1 MQDDLVFQSGQPQ
14 GFSTLT
20 TTQWDGKP
28 EPIIREL
35 LQNCLDAA
43 AEIDVEQAEVDFE
56 IRRVPLDQVPG
67 IQSYRGHFDDAV
79 AQREA
84 ETQSRAEKRV
94 IDRIRR
100 ILDTDTVRLLVC
112 RDNGVGLDR
121 DRMGRILT
129 QGNTSKDKGG
139 AGAFG
144 IGHLTAFAGS
154 DLRYVLYAGRW
165 GDQDGEVHEI
175 ASGHAIL
182 ASRALHNG
190 EGGLGGDGFW
200 LHGEEA
206 TLFHQSP
213 YPDRAPP
220 LLQEELDQLADTGSV
235 VCIAG
240 FNNFRSEADPAQ
252 AIAQV
257 AAKNFLVAIWEG
269 KMVVRVRDE
278 SGDETVVMRD
288 TLGEILAQEKG
299 KKRGAQTGRWLPGAQ
314 AYQAWQTLNGGVP
327 FELQAGAPACILPLA
342 AGKSKPESRVQVFR
356 NGMWITNSADEL
368 EPRHF
373 RTCKPFAAVVMVADG
388 RLAELVRD
396 AEGPEHR
403 HLERSRLPR
412 QDSMELLKRLRKI
425 AAELRQQAGEEEV
438 EDKFTPEGFLML
450 SGDVERKAE
459 KVPSYRPRGGTSEKE
474 KSATVSGRSDEEED
488 GVDPSERA
496 GGPKTKHRQGA
507 APRQGR
513 AVPGRMAYRASRN
526 GEGTVDA
533 VKVVWD
539 PQGSTLSATDRL
551 GVRVRV
557 PSGSDQTCEQPLGP
571 EWIPIREVRFEDGT
585 TQLPKDN
592 PREVALPHTARRFV
606 VVLDEGHGDPKA
618 LSDPNV
624 VEVDIVRRR
633 AASTTRSAASSVE

>member
-28 EPIIREL
+28 EPIVREL

-43 AEIDVEQAEVDFE
+43 DEIDIEQAEVDFD
-56 IRRVPLDQVPG
+56 IRRVPLERVPG
-67 IQSYRGHFDDAV
+67 IGSYRKHFEEAV
-79 AQREA
+79 AQRQA
-84 ETQSRAEKRV
+84 ETQGRAEKRV

-100 ILDTDTVRLLVC
+100 VLNKESVRLLVC

-121 DRMGRILT
+121 DRMRRILT
-129 QGNTSKDKGG
+129 QGNTSKDESG

-165 GDQDGEVHEI
+165 GDDDDELHEI

-182 ASRALHNG
+182 ASRALRKR
-190 EGGLGGDGFW
+190 EGGFGGDGFW

-220 LLQEELDQLADTGSV
+220 LLQEELDRLIDTGSV
-235 VCIAG
+235 VCITG
-240 FNNFRSEADPAQ
+240 FNNFRSEADPVQ

-257 AAKNFLVAIWEG
+257 AAKNFLVAIWEK

-278 SGDETVVMRD
+278 SGGETVVTRD
-288 TLGEILAQEKG
+288 TLGKVLEQEKS
-299 KKRGAQTGRWLPGAQ
+299 KKRGAQSGRWLPGAQ
-314 AYQAWQTLNGGVP
+314 AYQAWRTLKNGIP
-327 FELQAGAPACILPLA
+327 FELQDGTPVRILPLE
-342 AGKSKPESRVQVFR
+342 AGRGRSESRVQVFR
-356 NGMWITNSADEL
+356 NGMWITNSADAL

-373 RTCKPFAAVVMVADG
+373 RTCKPFAAVVMVAHG
-388 RLAELVRD
+388 KLAELVRD

-403 HLERSRLPR
+403 HLERSRLSR
-412 QDSMELLKRLRKI
+412 QASTELLARLKKI
-425 AAELRQQAGEEEV
+425 ATELRQQAGEEEADD
-438 EDKFTPEGFLML
+438 EFTPEGFVPL

-459 KVPSYRPRGGTSEKE
+459 KVPSYRPRGGTSENG
-474 KSATVSGRSDEEED
+474 ATVMNRSDEEE
-488 GVDPSERA
+488 GSVDPPKRRGTRKKGARA
-496 GGPKTKHRQGA
+496 GA

-513 AVPGRMAYRASRN
+513 AVPGRLAYRASRN
-526 GEGTVDA
+526 GAGIVDA
-533 VKVVWD
+533 VRVVWD
-539 PQGSTLSATDRL
+539 PRGNALSTKDLL

-585 TQLPKDN
+585 TQRPKDN
-592 PREVALPHTARRFV
+592 LLEVALPHTVRKFV
-606 VVLDEGHGDPKA
+606 VSLDTTRPLD
-618 LSDPNV
+618 DPNV

-633 AASTTRSAASSVE
+633 NESKARSAASSVE

>member
-1 MQDDLVFQSGQPQ
+1 MQDNLVFQSGQPQ
-14 GFSTLT
+14 GFSTLA

-28 EPIIREL
+28 EPIVREL

-43 AEIDVEQAEVDFE
+43 AEIEIKQAEVDFE
-56 IRRVPLDQVPG
+56 ILRVPLERIPG
-67 IQSYRGHFDDAV
+67 IESYRNHFEEAA
-79 AQREA
+79 AQRQA
-84 ETQSRAEKRV
+84 ETQGRAEKRV

-100 ILDTDTVRLLVC
+100 ILNEESVRLLLC

-121 DRMGRILT
+121 DRMRRILT
-129 QGNTSKDKGG
+129 QGNTSKDESG

-165 GDQDGEVHEI
+165 GDDGELHKI

-182 ASRALHNG
+182 ASRALGNG

-220 LLQEELDQLADTGSV
+220 LLQEELDRLTDTGSV
-235 VCIAG
+235 VCITG
-240 FNNFRSEADPAQ
+240 FNNFRSEADPVQ

-269 KMVVRVRDE
+269 KMVVRVRGE
-278 SGDETVVMRD
+278 NEAETVVTRD
-288 TLGEILAQEKG
+288 TLGDILEQEKG

-314 AYQAWQTLNGGVP
+314 AYQAWQTLRDGVP
-327 FELQAGAPACILPLA
+327 FKLRDGTPVRIRPLEA
-342 AGKSKPESRVQVFR
+342 RKGRPESRVQVFR
-356 NGMWITNSADEL
+356 NGMWITNSADAL

-403 HLERSRLPR
+403 HLERSRLSR
-412 QDSMELLKRLRKI
+412 QDSVELLERLREI
-425 AAELRQQAGEEEV
+425 AAELRQRAGEEEADD
-438 EDKFTPEGFLML
+438 EFTPEGFVPL
-450 SGDVERKAE
+450 SGSLERKAE
-459 KVPSYRPRGGTSEKE
+459 KVPSYRPRGGTSEKG
-474 KSATVSGRSDEEED
+474 ATVVDRSDKEEESLD
-488 GVDPSERA
+488 APRRRGKKKKKR
-496 GGPKTKHRQGA
+496 RQGA

-513 AVPGRMAYRASRN
+513 AVPGRLAYRASRN
-526 GEGTVDA
+526 GTGTVDA
-533 VKVVWD
+533 INVDWD
-539 PQGSTLSATDRL
+539 PRGDISSVDLL

-571 EWIPIREVRFEDGT
+571 EWVPIREVCFKDGT
-585 TQLPKDN
+585 THPPKDN
-592 PREVALPHTARRFV
+592 PFEVALPNTARRFV
-606 VVLDEGHGDPKA
+606 VVLDKGLA
-618 LSDPNV
+618 DPNAV
-624 VEVDIVRRR
+624 DVDIVRRR
-633 AASTTRSAASSVE
+633 RSDS

>member
-28 EPIIREL
+28 EPIVREL

-43 AEIDVEQAEVDFE
+43 AEIDIEKAEVDFE
-56 IRRVPLDQVPG
+56 IRRVPLERIPG
-67 IQSYRGHFDDAV
+67 IGSYRDHFEEAV
-79 AQREA
+79 AQRQA
-84 ETQSRAEKRV
+84 ETQGRAEKRV

-100 ILDTDTVRLLVC
+100 ILDKETVRLLVC

-121 DRMGRILT
+121 DRMRRILT
-129 QGNTSKDKGG
+129 QGNTSKDQGG

-165 GDQDGEVHEI
+165 GDDGGEVHSI

-182 ASRALHNG
+182 ASRALRNG

-220 LLQEELDQLADTGSV
+220 LLQEELDRLSDTGSV
-235 VCIAG
+235 VCITG
-240 FNNFRSEADPAQ
+240 FNNFRSEADPVQ

-269 KMVVRVRDE
+269 KMVVRVHDE
-278 SGDETVVMRD
+278 SGCETAVTRD
-288 TLGEILAQEKG
+288 TLGKILEQEKS
-299 KKRGAQTGRWLPGAQ
+299 KKRGAQTGRWFPGAQ
-314 AYQAWQTLNGGVP
+314 AYQAWQTLKNGVP
-327 FELQAGAPACILPLA
+327 FELQDGTPVRIRPLKA
-342 AGKSKPESRVQVFR
+342 RKGRPESRVQVFR
-356 NGMWITNSADEL
+356 NGMWITNSADAL

-403 HLERSRLPR
+403 HLERSRLSR
-412 QDSMELLKRLRKI
+412 QDSAELLAQLRKI
-425 AAELRQQAGEEEV
+425 ATELRQQAGEEEADD
-438 EDKFTPEGFLML
+438 EFTPEGFVPL
-450 SGDVERKAE
+450 SGDVEREAE
-459 KVPSYRPRGGTSEKE
+459 KVPSYRPRGGTSENG
-474 KSATVSGRSDEEED
+474 ATVMDRSDKEEE
-488 GVDPSERA
+488 GVDARRRR
-496 GGPKTKHRQGA
+496 GTKKKRRQGA

-513 AVPGRMAYRASRN
+513 AVSGRLAYRASRN
-526 GEGTVDA
+526 GAGTVDT
-533 VKVVWD
+533 VMVVWNPRGD
-539 PQGSTLSATDRL
+539 LPSADLL

-571 EWIPIREVRFEDGT
+571 EWVPIREVRFEDDT
-585 TQLPKDN
+585 THLPKDDN
-592 PREVALPHTARRFV
+592 PFEVALPNTARRFD
-606 VVLDEGHGDPKA
+606 VVLDKGLA
-618 LSDPNV
+618 DPNA

-633 AASTTRSAASSVE
+633 SES

>member
-28 EPIIREL
+28 EPIVREL

-43 AEIDVEQAEVDFE
+43 DEIESEQAEVDFD
-56 IRRVPLDQVPG
+56 IRQVPLDQVPG
-67 IQSYRGHFDDAV
+67 IESYRNHFEEAV
-79 AQREA
+79 AQRQA
-84 ETQSRAEKRV
+84 ETQGRAEKRV

-100 ILDTDTVRLLVC
+100 ILDKETVRLLVC

-121 DRMGRILT
+121 DRMRRILT
-129 QGNTSKDKGG
+129 QGNTSKDEGG

-165 GDQDGEVHEI
+165 GDDGGELHKI

-182 ASRALHNG
+182 ASRALRNG

-220 LLQEELDQLADTGSV
+220 LLQEELDRLTDTGSV
-235 VCIAG
+235 VCITG
-240 FNNFRSEADPAQ
+240 FNNFRSEADPVQ

-269 KMVVRVRDE
+269 KMVVRVRGE
-278 SGDETVVMRD
+278 NEAETVVTRD
-288 TLGEILAQEKG
+288 TLGDILEHEKG

-314 AYQAWQTLNGGVP
+314 AYQAWQTLRDGVS
-327 FELQAGAPACILPLA
+327 FELRDGTPVRIRSLEARKGR
-342 AGKSKPESRVQVFR
+342 PESRVQVFR
-356 NGMWITNSADEL
+356 NGMWITNSADAL

-403 HLERSRLPR
+403 HLERSRLSR
-412 QDSMELLKRLRKI
+412 QDSAELLARLKKI
-425 AAELRQQAGEEEV
+425 ATELRQQAGEEEADD
-438 EDKFTPEGFLML
+438 EFTPEGFVML

-459 KVPSYRPRGGTSEKE
+459 KVPSYRPRGSISENG
-474 KSATVSGRSDEEED
+474 ATVVDRSDEEEES
-488 GVDPSERA
+488 VDAPRRR
-496 GGPKTKHRQGA
+496 GTRKKKRRQGA

-513 AVPGRMAYRASRN
+513 AVPGRLAYRASRN
-526 GEGTVDA
+526 GAGTVDA
-533 VKVVWD
+533 VTVDWD
-539 PQGSTLSATDRL
+539 PRGNALSAKDLL

-571 EWIPIREVRFEDGT
+571 EWVPIREVRFEDGT
-585 TQLPKDN
+585 KQRPKDN
-592 PREVALPHTARRFV
+592 LLEVALPHTARKFV
-606 VVLDEGHGDPKA
+606 VLLDTTRPLD
-618 LSDPNV
+618 DPNV

-633 AASTTRSAASSVE
+633 SDSKTCSAP

>member
-1 MQDDLVFQSGQPQ
+1 MKTMQDDLVFQSGQPQ

-28 EPIIREL
+28 EPIVREL

-43 AEIDVEQAEVDFE
+43 AEIDVEQAEVDFD
-56 IRRVPLDQVPG
+56 IRQVPLDQLPG
-67 IQSYRGHFDDAV
+67 IGSYRNHFEEAA
-79 AQREA
+79 AQRQA
-84 ETQSRAEKRV
+84 ETQGRAEKRV

-100 ILDTDTVRLLVC
+100 ILDKETVRLLVC

-121 DRMGRILT
+121 DRMRRILT
-129 QGNTSKDKGG
+129 QGNTSKDEGG

-165 GDQDGEVHEI
+165 GDDDGELHEI

-182 ASRALHNG
+182 ASRALCNG

-220 LLQEELDQLADTGSV
+220 LLQEELRRLTDTGSV
-235 VCIAG
+235 VCITG
-240 FNNFRSEADPAQ
+240 FNRFRSEADPVQ

-278 SGDETVVMRD
+278 NEAETVVTRD
-288 TLGEILAQEKG
+288 TLGDILEQEKS

-314 AYQAWQTLNGGVP
+314 AYQAWQTLRDGVP
-327 FELQAGAPACILPLA
+327 FELRDRTPVRIRPLEA
-342 AGKSKPESRVQVFR
+342 RKGRPESRVQVFR
-356 NGMWITNSADEL
+356 NGMWITNSADAL

-403 HLERSRLPR
+403 HLERNRLSR
-412 QDSMELLKRLRKI
+412 QDSVALLAQLREI

-438 EDKFTPEGFLML
+438 DDEFTPKGFVML

-459 KVPSYRPRGGTSEKE
+459 KVPSYRPREGPGENGATVPRRSGKAKHGVDRRE
-474 KSATVSGRSDEEED
+474 KSGEEKGR
-488 GVDPSERA
+488 R
-496 GGPKTKHRQGA
+496 RQGA

-513 AVPGRMAYRASRN
+513 AVPGRLAYRTSRN
-526 GEGTVDA
+526 GAGTVDT
-533 VKVVWD
+533 VKVEWNH
-539 PQGSTLSATDRL
+539 QGSALSVKDLL

-571 EWIPIREVRFEDGT
+571 EWVSIREVRFEDGT
-585 TQLPKDN
+585 THLPKDDN
-592 PREVALPHTARRFV
+592 PFEVALPNTARKFV
-606 VVLDEGHGDPKA
+606 VFLDTTRPLD
-618 LSDPNV
+618 DPNV

-633 AASTTRSAASSVE
+633 SDSKARSAASSVE